1 MLFYCSLVATIFG
14 HNLKSSVGSPL
25 SSSSFQRETL
35 LGKDMENRD
44 GVAWTV
50 FETIWIQTF
59 VQCLTVPR
67 LIRLRDAQYPIGMF
81 STPTNIKRYLASLAL
96 SAV

>member
-1 MLFYCSLVATIFG
+1 MSCQARHQARVIGQSG
-14 HNLKSSVGSPL
+14 C
-25 SSSSFQRETL
+25 
-35 LGKDMENRD
+35 MEDRD
-44 GVAWTV
+44 GVAAWTV

-67 LIRLRDAQYPIGMF
+67 LIRLHDEQYPIGMF
-81 STPTNIKRYLASLAL
+81 SSPTNIKRYLASLAL